1 MSVKTFAIIT
11 PVYLEQN
18 YINFFIEYHI
28 ALGFNKIYVIIDDS
42 TNSQAEYKIFDEL
55 LPFVRLFRHSDF
67 YTNHETEEYLKI
79 CYHKSALVHRT
90 IIDKVYPLVSEE
102 YVILLGI
109 DSFLY
114 LENMKLLE
122 YFKNKNISDD
132 TALICFMWT
141 CVHNYSYKSDY
152 NILKSINDEKTLL
165 ENNHHFF
172 TLGKKSL
179 VVGPSFDSHY
189 CRISENRKLNFNGNV
204 IEVTPNDNF
213 HTVNPK
219 LLTFKFEKGDT
230 CIIHVVQRDFQDSLV
245 KGLYSWSKEKIQNN
259 LSEITESIIKKKIC
273 PGRWRKY
280 QGFQPKQFY
289 DIKYKPSDCT
299 NTKYIF
305 NEDLFNK
312 TIKNSRTSTQEI
324 EEWILEFTNK
334 N

>member
-28 ALGFNKIYVIIDDS
+28 ALGFNKIYIIIDDS
-42 TNSQAEYKIFDEL
+42 TNEQAEYEIFDKL

-67 YTNHETEEYLKI
+67 YTDSQTEEYLKI
-79 CYHKSALVHRT
+79 CHHKSALVHRT
-90 IIDKVYPLVSEE
+90 IIDDVYPLVSED

-109 DSFLY
+109 DSFVH

-122 YFKNKNISDD
+122 YFENKNISDD

-179 VVGPSFDSHY
+179 VVGPSFDSHF
-189 CRISENRKLNFNGNV
+189 CRITENRKLNFNGNT
-204 IEVTPNDNF
+204 IEINPNDNF
-213 HTVNPK
+213 YTIYPK
-219 LLTFKFEKGDT
+219 LLTFKFETGDT
-230 CIIHVVQRDFQDSLV
+230 CILHVIQRDFQDALV
-245 KGLYSWSKEKIQNN
+245 KGLYSWSKEKTQNN
-259 LSEITESIIKKKIC
+259 LSECTKHIIQNKVR
-273 PGRWRKY
+273 PGRWREY
-280 QGFQPKQFY
+280 QGFQQKPFCNVE
-289 DIKYKPSDCT
+289 YKPSDCT

-305 NEDLFNK
+305 NENLFNK
-312 TIKNSRTSTQEI
+312 TINNSGASSQEI
-324 EEWILEFTNK
+324 EEWILAFTNK